1 MLKEDVK
8 ALKCISCKQIKSRKT
23 GTDLVAINCGRSD
36 HGEGSKPIVRSAFN
50 ILSKCCSL
58 EHYVKLFHLIFNSE
72 IIMLCKVR
80 L

>member
-36 HGEGSKPIVRSAFN
+36 HGEGSK
-50 ILSKCCSL
+50 LD
-58 EHYVKLFHLIFNSE
+58 
-72 IIMLCKVR
+72 CKIC
-80 L
+80 LQYTE